1 MTRSETPSLKPQIL
15 SRTDTCWP
23 LQSSHKAQGAR
34 FLAYRIPTTSGDSL
48 ARGCSSPRSGGSAEA
63 LTEARGGDG
72 VHVDLVVAD
81 FLVALFVG
89 GWLGEG
95 RALVAMAPGDLVH
108 ALHHSGLQALPTGR
122 RALPETGRA
131 ELGLRGFDD
140 ATPGSGPCMS
150 FLSARN
156 NHSSRGLGCIPVA
169 RRKTLSRCYRL
180 HVWVLSTSKYLMPLC
195 VLVAQFCLILC
206 VPMDCSPPGSFVHGI
221 LQARKLDGLAIS
233 FSRGSS
239 QSRD

>member
-89 GWLGEG
+89 SWLGEG
-95 RALVAMAPGDLVH
+95 RALVAMAPGDLCMHCTTRDCRPFPQVDEH
-108 ALHHSGLQALPTGR
+108 CRRQGELSSG
-122 RALPETGRA
+122 
-131 ELGLRGFDD
+131 
-140 ATPGSGPCMS
+140 
-150 FLSARN
+150 
-156 NHSSRGLGCIPVA
+156 
-169 RRKTLSRCYRL
+169 
-180 HVWVLSTSKYLMPLC
+180 
-195 VLVAQFCLILC
+195 
-206 VPMDCSPPGSFVHGI
+206 
-221 LQARKLDGLAIS
+221 
-233 FSRGSS
+233 
-239 QSRD
+239 